1 MRAAVYDQPFAT
13 AEGKFGSPANADR
26 LAAVSLND
34 AGTPAAPAHAST
46 EATLLPASGFNGLLD
61 PKGSALFWIGL
72 AAVLGLVIVT
82 GQLKVSAAL
91 RARGGR

>member
-1 MRAAVYDQPFAT
+1 MHV
-13 AEGKFGSPANADR
+13 AEDIFGPLAEPNR
-26 LAAVSLND
+26 LATMNLLD
-34 AGTPAAPAHAST
+34 AGTPSSPAHAST
-46 EATLLPASGFNGLLD
+46 EVTLMPSEGLHGLMD

-72 AAVLGLVIVT
+72 AAILGLVIVT